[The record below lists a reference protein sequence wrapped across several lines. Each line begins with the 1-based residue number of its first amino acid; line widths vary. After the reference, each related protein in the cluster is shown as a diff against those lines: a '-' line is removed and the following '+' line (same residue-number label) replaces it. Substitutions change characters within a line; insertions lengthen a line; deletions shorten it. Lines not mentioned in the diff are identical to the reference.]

1 MTVTCSSSCTIYVY
15 ILGLYTAI
23 NPRCQPF
30 AITLFCMCGA
40 GGLTASDSHDLP
52 QHHRKIVYLTAE
64 LSKKTFLHAA
74 THKLGNIC

>member
-1 MTVTCSSSCTIYVY
+1 MYIYWVY
-15 ILGLYTAI
+15 IRLSI
-23 NPRCQPF
+23 RDVKPF
-30 AITLFCMCGA
+30 AITLSSLCGA